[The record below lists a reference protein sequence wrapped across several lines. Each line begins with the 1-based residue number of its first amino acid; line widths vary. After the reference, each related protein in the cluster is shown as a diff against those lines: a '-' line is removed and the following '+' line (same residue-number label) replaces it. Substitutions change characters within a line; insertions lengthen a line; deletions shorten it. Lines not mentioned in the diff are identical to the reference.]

1 MLVHPTHMW
10 RIDTDLN
17 AVRRHGTK
25 MSHRNQSVVLIE
37 SQYHIIN
44 STNPRSALNNGIQ
57 HGLHVRRRPADDAKH
72 LGGGRLMLQRLTQF
86 RVTGFE
92 ICSFMLSSWNRRTF
106 SMAITAW
113 SAKIFSRAIC
123 LSVNGRTSVR
133 RIVITPIG
141 VSSRSN
147 GVQRIVLAPVRC

>member
-1 MLVHPTHMW
+1 AAPTKRREIVLRTDIRDVERAMLVHPTHMW

-37 SQYHIIN
+37 SQYHVIN

-57 HGLHVRRRPADDAKH
+57 HGQHVRRRPADDAKL

-92 ICSFMLSSWNRRTF
+92 ICSFMLEF
-106 SMAITAW
+106 
-113 SAKIFSRAIC
+113 
-123 LSVNGRTSVR
+123 LE
-133 RIVITPIG
+133 
-141 VSSRSN
+141 
-147 GVQRIVLAPVRC
+147 